1 MQAIEEQVANITP
14 TPTSPPQEVMKK
26 PQKQKKT
33 IPRINTSGLNL
44 LLDIPVFTFDDTDAD
59 TTPSNHNHD
68 HNHDQNQ
75 THDAATDPWTH
86 ILNCQ
91 NYDGSSEITVTSKQI
106 KDCKATW
113 KGEANQ
119 FEPRLLAYQTSA
131 ASRPDIFKR
140 HGIYIMPVQN
150 GTYVLTKNKIYQE
163 LDYSQS
169 ESPTDSSPEFPQPI
183 YLKRDIS
190 SVLLSLGESETSF
203 IDNLRYSG
211 VFERP
216 EFLNEPITHGSL
228 LNGRHRCS
236 FEMKLGGK
244 SYSVKGVQYE
254 VDSCFESANKILIIE
269 GKNTNTVF
277 DSFNIRQL
285 YFPYREI
292 IEKTKAKKEVI
303 CLFIHKC
310 CEVVHI
316 WKYIFTEPTQ
326 MDSITL
332 AGHYTF
338 KFE

>member
-1 MQAIEEQVANITP
+1 
-14 TPTSPPQEVMKK
+14 
-26 PQKQKKT
+26 
-33 IPRINTSGLNL
+33 
-44 LLDIPVFTFDDTDAD
+44 
-59 TTPSNHNHD
+59 
-68 HNHDQNQ
+68 
-75 THDAATDPWTH
+75 
-86 ILNCQ
+86 
-91 NYDGSSEITVTSKQI
+91 
-106 KDCKATW
+106 
-113 KGEANQ
+113 
-119 FEPRLLAYQTSA
+119 
-131 ASRPDIFKR
+131 
-140 HGIYIMPVQN
+140 MPVQN
-150 GTYVLTKNKIYQE
+150 GTYVLTKNKIYQK
-163 LDYSQS
+163 LDYSQTPAS
-169 ESPTDSSPEFPQPI
+169 SSSTDSPQPI
-183 YLKRDIS
+183 YLKRDTS

-269 GKNTNTVF
+269 GKNTNTEF

>member
-1 MQAIEEQVANITP
+1 MQSIEEQVTNITP
-14 TPTSPPQEVMKK
+14 TPTPTPTPEVMKK
-26 PQKQKKT
+26 PQKPKKT

-44 LLDIPVFTFDDTDAD
+44 LPDIPVLTFDETDTD
-59 TTPSNHNHD
+59 TTPINQVEAHD
-68 HNHDQNQ
+68 V
-75 THDAATDPWTH
+75 ATDPWTH
-86 ILNCQ
+86 ILKCQ
-91 NYDGSSEITVTSKQI
+91 NYDGTCEITVTSKQI

-131 ASRPDIFKR
+131 DSRPDIFKQY
-140 HGIYIMPVQN
+140 GIYILPVQN

-163 LDYSQS
+163 LDYSQTPAS
-169 ESPTDSSPEFPQPI
+169 SSTASSSTDSSQPI
-183 YLKRDIS
+183 YLKRDTS

-244 SYSVKGVQYE
+244 SYSIKGVQYE

-269 GKNTNTVF
+269 GKNTNTEF

-292 IEKTKAKKEVI
+292 IEKIKAKKEVI

-326 MDSITL
+326 MDSISL

>member
-1 MQAIEEQVANITP
+1 MENIEEQVTNITP
-14 TPTSPPQEVMKK
+14 TPTPTPTPMSPQEVMKK
-26 PQKQKKT
+26 PQKPKKT

-44 LLDIPVFTFDDTDAD
+44 LPDIPVLTFDETDDT
-59 TTPSNHNHD
+59 PINHEEA
-68 HNHDQNQ
+68 
-75 THDAATDPWTH
+75 HDAATDPWTH
-86 ILNCQ
+86 ILKCQ
-91 NYDGSSEITVTSKQI
+91 NYDGTCEITVTSKQI

-119 FEPRLLAYQTSA
+119 FEPRLLAYQTSSD
-131 ASRPDIFKR
+131 SRPDIFKQY
-140 HGIYIMPVQN
+140 GIYILPVQN
-150 GTYVLTKNKIYQE
+150 GTYMITKNKIYQE
-163 LDYSQS
+163 LDYSQPPAS
-169 ESPTDSSPEFPQPI
+169 SSSTDSSQPI
-183 YLKRDIS
+183 YLKRDTS

-236 FEMKLGGK
+236 FEMKLGNK

-269 GKNTNTVF
+269 GKNTNTEF

-326 MDSITL
+326 MDSITI